1 MANHFEHH
9 SCISEKSKLFINL
22 SEYAEK
28 KLNENV
34 FDYLPLTFY
43 VEFDPSKLKSYSKSM
58 VNFMNAFYALDD
70 ISKRTKKFYAKID

>member
-1 MANHFEHH
+1 MANHFEFH

-22 SEYAEK
+22 SEYAAN

-70 ISKRTKKFYAKID
+70 ISKRTKKFYQKLE